1 LAIASATV
9 TSRAVVPDPTLPADN
24 AAAAPT
30 GQGPVW
36 EPGKLLGGGAYEVRR
51 RLGSGGMGEVYEA
64 YDRGLGRV
72 VAIKA
77 LHRGLGAEHLREEA
91 RALAACRHPGV
102 ATAYALCHEDDVTYL
117 VMERVYG
124 VSLASLIDQRV
135 AGGSSFTLAE
145 SLDLLIGLAEAVGAI
160 HAAGIAH
167 RDLKPDNIIVAPGG
181 RVVVIDFGIFAA
193 ECAVLPAAGVSGT
206 PNYMAPESIRDDVRA
221 GSAHLVDVYAVGV
234 MAFEMLT
241 GKLPFDGESPHDVL
255 LAHVASEIPDLRELR
270 PDAPA
275 PLAALVHDL
284 LRKDPDE
291 RPQGVEPLLFRLRA
305 LRGEQATKPRAATF
319 TVLIVDDDPNARL
332 LTDRLVRRAVPEADV
347 TAVADGAAAV
357 RAATA
362 RPPHLLLLDLD
373 LPGMNGIEVCLALR
387 GTRAADHMA
396 IVLVSGRARE
406 HDLSLL
412 RQLGVRRHV
421 VKGPDLGRNLTA
433 AVLAVRAGS

>member
-1 LAIASATV
+1 
-9 TSRAVVPDPTLPADN
+9 
-24 AAAAPT
+24 
-30 GQGPVW
+30 
-36 EPGKLLGGGAYEVRR
+36 
-51 RLGSGGMGEVYEA
+51 
-64 YDRGLGRV
+64 
-72 VAIKA
+72 
-77 LHRGLGAEHLREEA
+77 
-91 RALAACRHPGV
+91 
-102 ATAYALCHEDDVTYL
+102 
-117 VMERVYG
+117 
-124 VSLASLIDQRV
+124 
-135 AGGSSFTLAE
+135 
-145 SLDLLIGLAEAVGAI
+145 
-160 HAAGIAH
+160 
-167 RDLKPDNIIVAPGG
+167 
-181 RVVVIDFGIFAA
+181 
-193 ECAVLPAAGVSGT
+193 
-206 PNYMAPESIRDDVRA
+206 
-221 GSAHLVDVYAVGV
+221 

-241 GKLPFDGESPHDVL
+241 GKLPFDGESPHEVL

-347 TAVADGAAAV
+347 TAVADGAAGV